1 MRLSRVTWLGDL
13 CSLPGGSVWRKPWKQ
28 STLAF
33 FFFFNLTFTICTSKS
48 REEVVTKPLSLLAWW
63 GSGVSEL
70 RQWLLHLR
78 CFHYA
83 LGSTGRIQEAWF
95 PSCPKV
101 LWTTLKRCPK
111 LQKTWL
117 HKMVAALKYTSIMAL
132 TAATIPTK
140 TDSSQRPWV
149 SCRVFQPT
157 ARLQV
162 KVAQQ
167 SPFPD
172 PTNEENWCP
181 GKGFSCLSGS

>member
-1 MRLSRVTWLGDL
+1 MRRAGWGWVELLGLGIFAL
-13 CSLPGGSVWRKPWKQ
+13 CQENQSGGNLGNRAH
-28 STLAF
+28 LLF
-33 FFFFNLTFTICTSKS
+33 FFFYLTFTICTSKS

-83 LGSTGRIQEAWF
+83 LGSMGRIQEAWF

-117 HKMVAALKYTSIMAL
+117 HKMVAALKVHFHHGTNSCHNPNQNRFITKAL
-132 TAATIPTK
+132 SK
-140 TDSSQRPWV
+140 
-149 SCRVFQPT
+149 
-157 ARLQV
+157 L
-162 KVAQQ
+162 
-167 SPFPD
+167 
-172 PTNEENWCP
+172 
-181 GKGFSCLSGS
+181 